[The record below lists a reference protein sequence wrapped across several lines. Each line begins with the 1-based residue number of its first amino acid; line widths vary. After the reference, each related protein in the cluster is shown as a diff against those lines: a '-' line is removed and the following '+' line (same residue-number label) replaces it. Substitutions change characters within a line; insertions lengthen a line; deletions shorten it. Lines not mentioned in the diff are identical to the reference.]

1 MVQVPNKPYV
11 ASVDVKQHEKRR
23 TDIEGVI
30 FQSGSM
36 ERWQSCIEF
45 HGIHVDNCTVRNG
58 SNLTDVDAVRQNGD

>member
-1 MVQVPNKPYV
+1 MVQVPNKACV
-11 ASVDVKQHEKRR
+11 ASVDIKQHEKR
-23 TDIEGVI
+23 TDIEGVS

-58 SNLTDVDAVRQNGD
+58 SNLTDVEAVRQNGD